1 MKAINPVE
9 SISFGFTSCFLI
21 YYLLIPFLNKLV
33 NNIDKKQHSI
43 LLAICVL
50 FFVIWDRLPGIE
62 YTYNYVGWFCV
73 LHFIASYIRSY
84 VCGLHLFKH
93 EVALII
99 TGGVFAIISVVGQC
113 MMIERGWHVG
123 WQYKWVVDCNAIVGL
138 LSSVMMF
145 MGFKNLRMKN
155 HHWIN
160 VIASSTFAVLLIHA
174 NSDTMRK
181 WLWQDVCHNVDWIY
195 SPYMPLHAI
204 GCVLII
210 YVACVLIDKVRMF
223 LIEKPTFIII
233 DKYLQKYGI
242 K

>member
-1 MKAINPVE
+1 
-9 SISFGFTSCFLI
+9 
-21 YYLLIPFLNKLV
+21 
-33 NNIDKKQHSI
+33 
-43 LLAICVL
+43 
-50 FFVIWDRLPGIE
+50 
-62 YTYNYVGWFCV
+62 
-73 LHFIASYIRSY
+73 
-84 VCGLHLFKH
+84 
-93 EVALII
+93 
-99 TGGVFAIISVVGQC
+99 